1 MARSV
6 IVDRSVIVNSVMAF
20 SPAALAAVLP
30 KDDTIKRLWVGLS
43 GGLDSMVLLHALAAL
58 RLPVPVL
65 ALHVNHQLSPHAAA
79 WQTHCA
85 EWCQVWHIP
94 FFAAAVQVES
104 RGRGLEDAA
113 RVARYQVYEEY
124 VEENDLLLT
133 AHHADDQLETVLLR
147 LLRGA
152 GPRGLAAMSR
162 RRRLGKGE
170 IFRPLLDF
178 SRAELE
184 AYARAHQLRWV
195 EDESNLDVHY
205 ARNFLRHE
213 IIPRLQQRWPRLQQ
227 RVQTTAD
234 LCADSEALVEV
245 LAAEDLTRV
254 DVRHERAGQSLD
266 LTMLEQWSD
275 ARRHNL
281 LRYWLRTQQFEMPE
295 RVHLAQFEQQLIAGR
310 EDSVAAVT
318 WGSLVLRRYRG
329 RLYVE
334 PYCAVENCALAN
346 QPFTLGP
353 HSSEVVLSSGDRLLF
368 EYRAQALERGH
379 LRAGLQNLSIRG
391 RVGGERCQPEG
402 RSHSQALKKLLQEYR
417 LEPWWRDRLPL
428 VYAGE
433 QLVAVGDLWVCKGF
447 AASPGQ
453 PGYRLDWRLKS
464 GESAPSLG
472 A

>member
-1 MARSV
+1 
-6 IVDRSVIVNSVMAF
+6 
-20 SPAALAAVLP
+20 
-30 KDDTIKRLWVGLS
+30 
-43 GGLDSMVLLHALAAL
+43 
-58 RLPVPVL
+58 
-65 ALHVNHQLSPHAAA
+65 AAA

-162 RRRLGKGE
+162 RRLLGKGE

-310 EDSVAAVT
+310 EDS
-318 WGSLVLRRYRG
+318 
-329 RLYVE
+329 
-334 PYCAVENCALAN
+334 
-346 QPFTLGP
+346 
-353 HSSEVVLSSGDRLLF
+353 
-368 EYRAQALERGH
+368 
-379 LRAGLQNLSIRG
+379 
-391 RVGGERCQPEG
+391 
-402 RSHSQALKKLLQEYR
+402 
-417 LEPWWRDRLPL
+417 
-428 VYAGE
+428 
-433 QLVAVGDLWVCKGF
+433 
-447 AASPGQ
+447 
-453 PGYRLDWRLKS
+453 
-464 GESAPSLG
+464 
-472 A
+472 